1 MQDFVQEVT
10 NGTRNANS
18 AALEETNNN
27 GTRNANRATLEECSF
42 EDLASAVTAR
52 LALARE
58 RAAQQ
63 LAEVEVA
70 QRKLE
75 EKQRLLEEMEQRI
88 FAITDN
94 VDDLVELNVGGQPMS
109 TTRKVLCSA
118 EGSLLAGMF
127 SGNFDGGHKRD
138 KDDRIFLDVDPD
150 LFKKLLS
157 HLRLRRI
164 ASPDCPAPLPHVTE
178 DQRAEYEM
186 LVKYYGLETF
196 MYGDVG
202 QSGNIFERIAE
213 LAGVN
218 QSKLQSAEMVR
229 IILSSTGGVPAP
241 NHEEV
246 LGPTGFH
253 ERSLENSYGAH
264 PNTITIKF
272 MRHRVR
278 VEAMELRA
286 KVADIVAHMSNQ
298 WTFRHGSES
307 INMSFSFSRV
317 EPETGRMDIVGL
329 GGSFADEVVW
339 TFPRDFCLEHIVLY
353 GRVMAK

>member
-1 MQDFVQEVT
+1 MQ
-10 NGTRNANS
+10 
-18 AALEETNNN
+18 EETINN
-27 GTRNANRATLEECSF
+27 RNANRASLEECSF
-42 EDLASAVTAR
+42 EDLAGAVMAR
-52 LALARE
+52 LSQARE
-58 RAAQQ
+58 KAAQQ
-63 LAEVEVA
+63 LAEVAAE
-70 QRKLE
+70 QQKLE
-75 EKQRLLEEMEQRI
+75 ERRLCLRELEQRI
-88 FAITDN
+88 FSVADN
-94 VDDLVELNVGGQPMS
+94 EDDLVELNVGGQPMS

-118 EGSLLAGMF
+118 PGSLLQGMF
-127 SGNFDGGHKRD
+127 SGNFDEGYKRD
-138 KDDRIFLDVDPD
+138 KDGRIFLDVDPD

-164 ASPDCPAPLPHVTE
+164 ASPDCPAPLPHVPE
-178 DQRAEYEM
+178 DQAAEYEM

-202 QSGNIFERIAE
+202 QSGNIFERVAE

-218 QSKLQSAEMVR
+218 QAKLQTAEMVR
-229 IILSSTGGVPAP
+229 VILSSTGGVPAP

-264 PNTITIKF
+264 PNTITVKF
-272 MRHRVR
+272 LRHRVR

-286 KVADIVAHMSNQ
+286 KVADIVAHMSNS

-307 INMSFSFSRV
+307 VNMSFCFSPV
-317 EPETGRMDIVGL
+317 EPETGRMETAGL
-329 GGSFADEVVW
+329 GGTFVDEVAW
-339 TFPRDFCLEHIVLY
+339 TFPRDFCLEHIVLH

>member
-1 MQDFVQEVT
+1 MQEQEP
-10 NGTRNANS
+10 NAGKS
-18 AALEETNNN
+18 SGKCPLLED
-27 GTRNANRATLEECSF
+27 CSF
-42 EDLASAVTAR
+42 EELAVAVTAR
-52 LALARE
+52 LAADRE

-63 LAEVEVA
+63 LAEVEA
-70 QRKLE
+70 AERKLE
-75 EKQRLLEEMEQRI
+75 EKQRMLEEMEQRI

-94 VDDLVELNVGGQPMS
+94 ADDLVELNVGGQPMS

-138 KDDRIFLDVDPD
+138 KENRIFLDVDPD

-164 ASPDCPAPLPHVTE
+164 ASPECPAPLPHVPE
-178 DQRAEYEM
+178 DQRAEYDM

-196 MYGDVG
+196 MYGEIG
-202 QSGNIFERIAE
+202 SSGNIFQRIAE

-218 QSKLQSAEMVR
+218 QAKLQTHEMVR
-229 IILSSTGGVPAP
+229 IILSSTGGVPAT

-246 LGPTGFH
+246 LGPSGFH

-272 MRHRVR
+272 LRHRIR

-298 WTFRHGSES
+298 WSFRHGSES
-307 INMSFSFSRV
+307 INMNFAFSRV
-317 EPETGRMDIVGL
+317 EPETGRMETTGL
-329 GGSFADEVVW
+329 GGSFADEVAW